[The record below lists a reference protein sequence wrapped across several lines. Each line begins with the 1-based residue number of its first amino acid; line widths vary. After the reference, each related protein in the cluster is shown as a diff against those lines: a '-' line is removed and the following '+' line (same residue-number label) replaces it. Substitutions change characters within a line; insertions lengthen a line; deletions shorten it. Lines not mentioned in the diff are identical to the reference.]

1 MTRDENNVIS
11 WSRSSHIETIIVIPT
26 FHRGEW
32 YTLSGKSVTST
43 LYMYNDL
50 KNWFFIQ
57 VHYRHFKLP
66 KSYYFIKI
74 QLAKVKVVIFS
85 LSHFVYI
92 PFIDTSNML

>member
-1 MTRDENNVIS
+1 M
-11 WSRSSHIETIIVIPT
+11 
-26 FHRGEW
+26 
-32 YTLSGKSVTST
+32 TST

-92 PFIDTSNML
+92 PFTDRKTGLICRVDQSFFGKTHTSNML